1 MKPLS
6 RNPVHKG
13 HSVKH
18 FKHNVGQTKAINMAA
33 PMRGGIR
40 L

>member
-1 MKPLS
+1 MKPLK
-6 RNPVHKG
+6 RKPVHK
-13 HSVKH
+13 HKSVQH
-18 FKHNVGQTKAINMAA
+18 FKHNVSQTKAANFAA